1 MSNCNDIKIVMN
13 LVSDGG
19 STDKFGI
26 PIQQGSLEDINK
38 PFISIKINGSD
49 LHELDVIDLKKAQD
63 EIQKYIDELE
73 TENEDWKKVYFD
85 GEIDG

>member
-13 LVSDGG
+13 LISDGG

-26 PIQQGSLEDINK
+26 PIQQGSLEDINEQRNK
-38 PFISIKINGSD
+38 FIKQSNEVLIMFD
-49 LHELDVIDLKKAQD
+49 YA
-63 EIQKYIDELE
+63 IDEH
-73 TENEDWKKVYFD
+73 EDWKKVYFD